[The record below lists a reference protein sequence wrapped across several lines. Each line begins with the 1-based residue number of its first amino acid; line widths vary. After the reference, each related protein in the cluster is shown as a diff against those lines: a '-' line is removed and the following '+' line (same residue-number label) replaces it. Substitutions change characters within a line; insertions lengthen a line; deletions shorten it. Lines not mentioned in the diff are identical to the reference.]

1 MGLITTLFKNRRLLA
16 RLAQGA
22 GAGGT
27 DDTPPSPRTPGPFDA
42 LVDGLSRL
50 PRPALAF
57 GTLALFTFAMIN
69 PAAFAARMEAL
80 AAMPEALWWFL
91 SAIVAFYFGARE
103 AHYLRRPKEGTA
115 PKPNAKSPAEDNA
128 ALAEWQRLGPE
139 AKGRK

>member
-22 GAGGT
+22 REGGA
-27 DDTPPSPRTPGPFDA
+27 DDAPLPARNAGPFDA

-57 GTLALFTFAMIN
+57 GTLALFAFAMVN

-91 SAIVAFYFGARE
+91 GAIVAFYFGARE

-115 PKPNAKSPAEDNA
+115 PAPEAESPAEDNA
-128 ALAEWQRLGPE
+128 ALAEWRRFGPQ